1 MKHYVGLFLL
11 ALPVAACSGGSS
23 NHDGN
28 GAGGGGVIAPVSPFT
43 PMPTG
48 SEFPQELFLNG
59 DAAFNA
65 GDFVTAQRE
74 FGSLFIV
81 DPAFNNGVAGEAITA
96 TCERLGNDCEVLFW
110 RLEFMQRA
118 FYGEFGALETWVPQ
132 QGVDFD
138 AILACHERILLGDI
152 DGAIAAA
159 GPVTMSPLQ
168 AFADAAGRCAARA
181 EEAGMAMQQAQ
192 ARDAALLT
200 WFDNIDCMNENR
212 RILLDAYS
220 LGDWEMFVNTYPTY
234 DACASPMQQIIDD
247 EILMGDPRVGMDHDI
262 AWSDMSEIEAIM
274 EDNRATYEQTRDGM
288 VAIDSDADYNRYVV
302 EWNELDFQE
311 QRLLNQIAT
320 LETTMANL
328 DPGARGPIQGQV
340 DALNADIRG
349 VRDEKRRVMGAI
361 NAIRGEY
368 GLSPRDS
375 L

>member
-1 MKHYVGLFLL
+1 MKHYVGLVLL
-11 ALPVAACSGGSS
+11 SIPLAACSGGGS
-23 NHDGN
+23 NL
-28 GAGGGGVIAPVSPFT
+28 GGGGTSTPPPATSPFT

-48 SEFPQELFLNG
+48 NEFPQELFLNG
-59 DAAFNA
+59 DGAFQA

-81 DPAFNNGVAGEAITA
+81 DPSFNNGVAAEAITA

-118 FYGEFGALETWVPQ
+118 FYGEFGPLETWVPQ
-132 QGVDFD
+132 QGMDFD
-138 AILACHERILLGDI
+138 AILACHERILLDDI
-152 DGAIAAA
+152 DGAIAAG
-159 GPVTMSPLQ
+159 GPVTMSPLPP
-168 AFADAAGRCAARA
+168 FAEAAGRCVARA

-220 LGDWEMFVNTYPTY
+220 LGDWETFVNTYPTY
-234 DACASPMQQIIDD
+234 DGCASPIQQIIDD
-247 EILMGDPRVGMDHDI
+247 GILQGDPRLGMDHDI

-274 EDNRATYEQTRDGM
+274 EDNSATYEQTRDGM
-288 VAIDSDADYNRYVV
+288 VAIDSDPDYNRYVV

-311 QRLLNQIAT
+311 QRLLNQIDT

-340 DALNADIRG
+340 DALNADVRG
-349 VRDEKRRVMGAI
+349 IRDEKRRVMGAI
-361 NAIRGEY
+361 NAIRSEY
-368 GLSPRDS
+368 GLGSRES